1 MLRENKILK
10 KNIKS
15 IKLLNEAVDGNSIEN
30 AINNYEYIY
39 IYYSGDNTV
48 QKGYRV
54 VKPFV
59 YGTYNR
65 KDSDTENNGKFVL
78 RAWEESGNSDSF
90 YGIGRK
96 NRRQNHEYFTNY
108 LGTSPGWRLFFV
120 DKITSLLPTGKK
132 FNLEKDGF
140 PPNYKGSNDKEI
152 NVITS
157 IPIGGSK
164 LSVSGLDSGIKPD
177 IVSQNVDDKSIFG
190 GQKNNRFYAFN
201 AGIKQREIAK
211 DDVQKIYNRIKNIS
225 KKNVRDYIIATDSE
239 GNFVPLHIKYKN
251 IISSD
256 SYVGDLYDL
265 YTKMGISQNLPSGF
279 FDNTKNDIINKTKKD
294 KL

>member
-1 MLRENKILK
+1 MSEENKILK
-10 KNIKS
+10 KNIKG
-15 IKLLNEAVDGNSIEN
+15 IRLLNEAVDGNVIEN

-39 IYYSGDNTV
+39 IYYSGDNTI

-65 KDSDTENNGKFVL
+65 ADSDTPNNGKYVL

-90 YGIGRK
+90 YGIGRT
-96 NRRQNHEYFTNY
+96 NRRKNHEYFTDY
-108 LGTSPGWRLFFV
+108 HGTSPGWRLFFV
-120 DKITSLLPTGKK
+120 DKITSILPTGKK

-140 PPNYKGSNDKEI
+140 PPNYKGDSDKEI

-157 IPIGGSK
+157 ISRGGNK
-164 LSVSGLDSGIKPD
+164 ITTSGLDSGIKPD
-177 IVSQNVDDKSIFG
+177 VVTQNVDDKSVFS

-201 AGIKQREIAK
+201 AGAKQREIAK

-225 KKNVRDYIIATDSE
+225 KKNVRDYIIATDSD
-239 GNFVPLHIKYKN
+239 GNFVPLHKKYKD
-251 IISSD
+251 IISKD
-256 SYVGDLYDL
+256 SYIGDLYDM
-265 YTKMGISQNLPSGF
+265 YNKMGIDQQQMPSGF
-279 FDNTKNDIINKTKKD
+279 YEKTKNDIIRNLNK
-294 KL
+294 